1 MESNQRC
8 RSFEFSVAGGDPGQ
22 ILFDQLHELRVRED
36 LVPVLLPLNVMLLLG
51 FLQAS
56 EVDICDVV
64 VVGNAIVVT
73 VVRVGT
79 KTTIVGIAITI
90 VVVVMV
96 GFF

>member
-1 MESNQRC
+1 M
-8 RSFEFSVAGGDPGQ
+8 
-22 ILFDQLHELRVRED
+22 RVRED